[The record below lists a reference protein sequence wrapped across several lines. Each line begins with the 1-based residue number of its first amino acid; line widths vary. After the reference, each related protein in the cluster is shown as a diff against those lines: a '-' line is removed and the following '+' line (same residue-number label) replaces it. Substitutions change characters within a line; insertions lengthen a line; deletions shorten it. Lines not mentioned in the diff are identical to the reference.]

1 MDDKEQFLFSL
12 KSSNNEYILSM
23 KIIDEEKVDKLEIKL
38 KHKLSSGNL
47 FFLLRNTQIE
57 LIRDNQFLSIYNS
70 IDEIFD
76 YFVKIIKSQH
86 IKIQRYCSSYYYINL
101 FDEKNQINFSILIPR
116 MMEDNEETEHLK
128 EIMKQ
133 QEQSI
138 KELKNEIDIL
148 SGEKIFISNGYNP
161 YLNKENPLNKEIKK
175 DNNNLEEEDEDEDTE
190 KLFIPKVQ
198 DISNKKDKCNCF
210 TVFKNNKEMVLI
222 FWSVEGKGVIYLHI
236 FKTNTN
242 YSQNVHSKE
251 LNNMD
256 YFQDK
261 LGKKDYLI
269 TLSQMDNDVLKIW
282 EIDEEKEIKLI
293 LRRKFQNDFFDN
305 NIVDLFCTFNC
316 DKYNKNTFLFVY
328 CKVNRVINST
338 NNNQNQYNNKISL
351 YQLDKKLN
359 IINWEFFD
367 DEKKKYC
374 KIINN
379 YFKINYLDVYY
390 DSNNNELYLINCNKN
405 NIEIITQPEGYYRG
419 MNFKYENW
427 ESYSSAFIKE
437 IKGKLKLYT
446 SCPNGIIIW
455 DINNNLEH
463 EKVLI
468 LDNIEP
474 LNIIPLINDSFFILE
489 INKYHIMNNNY
500 EIISSKDK
508 SEGNFRIKSFNISEN
523 VEYVLIIDNYQLKCW
538 TI

>member
-38 KHKLSSGNL
+38 KHKLPSGNL

-70 IDEIFD
+70 INEIFD

-101 FDEKNQINFSILIPR
+101 FDEENKINFSILIPR

-175 DNNNLEEEDEDEDTE
+175 DNNNLEEEDEDKE

-256 YFQDK
+256 YFHDK

-269 TLSQMDNDVLKIW
+269 TLSQMDNDVIKIW
-282 EIDEEKEIKLI
+282 EIEEEKEIKLI

-367 DEKKKYC
+367 DETKKYC

-474 LNIIPLINDSFFILE
+474 LNIIPLINDSFL
-489 INKYHIMNNNY
+489 Y
-500 EIISSKDK
+500 
-508 SEGNFRIKSFNISEN
+508 NIE
-523 VEYVLIIDNYQLKCW
+523 LLKFFYF
-538 TI
+538 

>member
-12 KSSNNEYILSM
+12 KSPNNEYILSM

-76 YFVKIIKSQH
+76 CFVKIIKSQH

-101 FDEKNQINFSILIPR
+101 FDEDNKINFSILIPR

-138 KELKNEIDIL
+138 KKLKNEIDIL

-175 DNNNLEEEDEDEDTE
+175 DNNNLEEEDEDTE

-338 NNNQNQYNNKISL
+338 NNNQNQYNNQISL

-463 EKVLI
+463 EKVII

-474 LNIIPLINDSFFILE
+474 LNIIPLKNDSFFILE

-508 SEGNFRIKSFNISEN
+508 SEGNSRIKSFNISEN
-523 VEYVLIIDNYQLKCW
+523 AEYVLIIDNYQLKCW